1 MKKNLLCPSI
11 LSADFLHLQDN
22 IDATVSAGCD
32 WLHFDVMDGHFV
44 PSISYGMPILKQINA
59 YSDIFLDVHL
69 MITEPEKYISEFARL
84 GADLISIHY
93 ETISDVRESIG
104 KIKAEGVKAGLVINP
119 ETPVEDV
126 LEYIPDVDILL
137 IMTVRPGFGGQ
148 KYIESCTDKIK
159 KAAAYIKEHNLET
172 MIEIDGGVTFDN
184 LSKIIDAG
192 ANVIVAGSAVFAGDI
207 SANTK
212 RLLEIIKGKE

>member
-1 MKKNLLCPSI
+1 MNKNLLCPSI

-22 IDATVSAGCD
+22 IDATITAGCD

-69 MITEPEKYISEFARL
+69 MITEPEKYIGEFVRL

-93 ETISDVRESIG
+93 ETVRNVRNVLHQITG
-104 KIKAEGVKAGLVINP
+104 EGAKAGLAINP

-126 LEYIPDVDILL
+126 LEFIPDVDVLL

-159 KAAAYIKEHNLET
+159 KAAEYIKEHNLKT
-172 MIEIDGGVTFDN
+172 KIEIDGGVTFDN
-184 LSKIIDAG
+184 LSKILDAG
-192 ANVIVAGSAVFAGDI
+192 ANVIVAGSAVFSGDI
-207 SANTK
+207 EANTK
-212 RLLEIIKGKE
+212 KLLEIIKGKE